1 MLKVKKSDGISLSGE
16 VYIINGLYHRIN
28 YCTVRSN
35 DILKHIEYKWRIN
48 LSFLSQCKRI

>member
-1 MLKVKKSDGISLSGE
+1 MLKVKKSDGFSLSGE